1 MRFILSTS
9 FYIIEWFLDKF
20 KTSID
25 TFAAN
30 IIKLLLHS
38 FKVTNI
44 HFWLI
49 KYLFILV
56 MLSFSRI
63 ALSWFKHRMIFR
75 TKWVAKV
82 WHWVQLSAYFIC
94 LMGILI
100 SLDVLFVWLL
110 LLSILSRV
118 FCSWIFIIMRGKE
131 LFFNI
136 SPRLES
142 VFHWWKYL
150 KFFGSFNFLMP
161 LTIRQVAIWYV
172 SDRLFFSEY
181 RFSLHKIIP
190 SLNFTIKIFETR

>member
-20 KTSID
+20 KTGID
-25 TFAAN
+25 AFAAN

-38 FKVTNI
+38 FKV
-44 HFWLI
+44 HFWLV
-49 KYLFILV
+49 KCLFILIRIF
-56 MLSFSRI
+56 FSRI
-63 ALSWFKHRMIFR
+63 ALSWLKYRMIFR

-110 LLSILSRV
+110 LLRILSPV
-118 FCSWIFIIMRGKE
+118 FCSWIFFIMRGKE

-136 SPRLES
+136 SLR
-142 VFHWWKYL
+142 VDNIFHWWIYVI
-150 KFFGSFNFLMP
+150 FFGSFNFVMP
-161 LTIRQVAIWYV
+161 FTSRQVAIWYV

-181 RFSLHKIIP
+181 GLSLHKIIL
-190 SLNFTIKIFETR
+190 SLNFTIKIFKTR